1 MTLELRRVSKKFT
14 GILAVDD
21 VSFQARAGE
30 ITGYLGP
37 NGSGKSTT
45 MKMIT
50 GLIETTAGEIF
61 FDGQPIRGDMLG
73 FKQRMGYVPEEP
85 HLYSHLSGL
94 EYLIMVGQLRDMPAK
109 PMADRIDGLLCLLS
123 LHGDRHAPIS
133 SYSKGMRQKVL
144 LSAALLHN
152 PALILLDEPFSGLD
166 VGTSLVLRSLIQE
179 LAGRGKVVLF
189 SSHELETVER
199 VCSHVV
205 ILHRGKV
212 VADDSI
218 ERLRTLTAVPTLEA
232 IFSQLAVEQDS
243 AAVSREIADLIR
255 A

>member
-1 MTLELRRVSKKFT
+1 MLELGNVSKRFP
-14 GILAVDD
+14 GVLAVDN
-21 VSFQARAGE
+21 VSFQARSGE

-50 GLIETTAGEIF
+50 GLIEPTSGKIL
-61 FDGQPIRGDMLG
+61 FDGRPIRSDLIG

-94 EYLIMVGQLRDMPAK
+94 EYLTMVGQLRGLPAE
-109 PMADRIDGLLCLLS
+109 PTADRIDALLRLLA
-123 LHGDRHAPIS
+123 LHSNRHAPVS
-133 SYSKGMRQKVL
+133 SYSKGMQQKVL

-152 PALILLDEPFSGLD
+152 PDLILLDEPFSGLD
-166 VGTSLVLRSLIQE
+166 VSTSLVLRGLILE
-179 LAGRGKVVLF
+179 LAARGKVVLF

-199 VCSHVV
+199 ICSHVV

-212 VADDSI
+212 AADDSI
-218 ERLRTLTAVPTLEA
+218 ERLRSLMALPTLEE
-232 IFSQLAVEQDS
+232 IFSQLAVEQDTT
-243 AAVSREIADLIR
+243 AVAREIADLIC

>member
-1 MTLELRRVSKKFT
+1 MILELRHVSKRFS
-14 GILAVDD
+14 GIPAVDD
-21 VSFQARAGE
+21 VSFVARAGE

-50 GLIETTAGEIF
+50 GLIEPSDGEIL
-61 FDGQPIRGDMLG
+61 FDGSPIRNDLLG
-73 FKQRMGYVPEEP
+73 FKQRLGYVPEEP
-85 HLYSHLSGL
+85 YLYSHLSGL
-94 EYLIMVGQLRDMPAK
+94 EYLVMVGQLRGLPEKAT
-109 PMADRIDGLLCLLS
+109 ADRIDGMLRSLS
-123 LHGDRHAPIS
+123 LYGDRHAAIA

-144 LSAALLHN
+144 LTAALLHN
-152 PALILLDEPFSGLD
+152 PDLILLDEPLSGLD
-166 VGTSLVLRSLIQE
+166 VSTALILRSLIQE
-179 LAGRGKVVLF
+179 LAVRGKVVLF

-199 VCSHVV
+199 VSSHVV

-218 ERLRTLTAVPTLEA
+218 ERLRTLMALPTLEQ
-232 IFSQLAVEQDS
+232 IFSQLAVELDT